1 MAEDLQAN
9 PPANGWRFKLG
20 IALFALSF
28 VPPLLGI
35 PLLAMMEL
43 SSATAATL
51 SGVMLVGAE
60 VIGLLSVAV
69 MGKEG
74 FDYIKSR
81 VFGFFKRYGP
91 PDEVSRGRY
100 IFGLVLFTLP
110 LLFGWA
116 SDYMDDLI
124 PGFRGN
130 EIVFYVGWDLMFLS
144 SLFVLGGDFWDKLR
158 SLFVYGARAEFPK
171 SP

>member
-1 MAEDLQAN
+1 MAEDPQAN
-9 PPANGWRFKLG
+9 PPATGWRFKFG
-20 IALFALSF
+20 IVLFALSF
-28 VPPLLGI
+28 VPPLIGI

-43 SSATAATL
+43 SPTIATTL

-60 VIGLLSVAV
+60 VIGLISVAV

-116 SDYMDDLI
+116 ADYMDDLI
-124 PGFRGN
+124 PGFQGN
-130 EIVFYVGWDLMFLS
+130 EIAFYISWDLMFLS

-158 SLFVYGARAEFPK
+158 SLFVHGARAEFPK
-171 SP
+171 PP

>member
-1 MAEDLQAN
+1 MAEDPQAKA
-9 PPANGWRFKLG
+9 PVTGWRFKLG
-20 IALFALSF
+20 IVLFAFSF

-43 SSATAATL
+43 SPTIATTL
-51 SGVMLVGAE
+51 SGVMLAGAE
-60 VIGLLSVAV
+60 VIGLFSIAV
-69 MGKEG
+69 MGKDG

-116 SDYMDDLI
+116 AAYMDDLI
-124 PGFRGN
+124 PGFVDN
-130 EIVFYVGWDLMFLS
+130 ETFFYIGSDLMFLS

-158 SLFVYGARAEFPK
+158 SLFVHGARAEFPK

>member
-1 MAEDLQAN
+1 
-9 PPANGWRFKLG
+9 
-20 IALFALSF
+20 
-28 VPPLLGI
+28 
-35 PLLAMMEL
+35 
-43 SSATAATL
+43 
-51 SGVMLVGAE
+51 
-60 VIGLLSVAV
+60 

-116 SDYMDDLI
+116 ADYMDDLI
-124 PGFRGN
+124 PGFQGN
-130 EIVFYVGWDLMFLS
+130 EIAFYVSWDLMFLS

-158 SLFVYGARAEFPK
+158 SLFVHGARAEFPK
-171 SP
+171 PP